1 MNNYFKEYDEIIKKH
16 KFDITFIYI
25 YYNLQLNDEFK
36 KLNDEQK
43 KYIINFV
50 HDAYLKDEHFTDL
63 GLICD
68 TAIENKNEI
77 LKNNINLF
85 NKWDLLNKCYQKEA

>member
-1 MNNYFKEYDEIIKKH
+1 MTNYFKEYDEIIKKH

-36 KLNDEQK
+36 YLNDEQK
-43 KYIINFV
+43 KYIISFV
-50 HDAYLKDEHFTDL
+50 HDAYLKDERFTDL

-85 NKWDLLNKCYQKEA
+85 NKWDLLNKCYQREV